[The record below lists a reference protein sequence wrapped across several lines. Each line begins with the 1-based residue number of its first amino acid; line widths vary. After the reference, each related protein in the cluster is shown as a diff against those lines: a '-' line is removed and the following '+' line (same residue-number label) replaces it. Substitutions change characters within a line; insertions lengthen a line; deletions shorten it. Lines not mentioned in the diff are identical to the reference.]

1 MRCPGLA
8 PPQFGTIQ
16 LEGRN
21 VNDTAKFTC
30 NSGYDLV
37 GAEAVTC
44 EVINKV
50 ASWSHEPPTCK
61 RKVTLFLFIFTKCRI
76 LFVPVAKKC
85 AEPRVSKNGRVLGED
100 FHYPN
105 TIEFVCNQGYILTP
119 AKSVW
124 RCGENGKWKDNDKRE
139 TNFPTCR
146 RK

>member
-8 PPQFGTIQ
+8 PPQFGTVQ

-50 ASWSHEPPTCK
+50 VSWSHEPPTCK
-61 RKVTLFLFIFTKCRI
+61 RKLFFFYLQNTDFLF
-76 LFVPVAKKC
+76 V
-85 AEPRVSKNGRVLGED
+85 
-100 FHYPN
+100 
-105 TIEFVCNQGYILTP
+105 
-119 AKSVW
+119 
-124 RCGENGKWKDNDKRE
+124 
-139 TNFPTCR
+139 
-146 RK
+146 